1 MFFYNRATMLI
12 IALPT
17 KAHPQSGSSPPSYS
31 YWLSPNGL
39 SISLSGQ
46 SSAALLPRSAGEVV
60 AVIPWQLVSWHSLKL
75 PALSQS
81 QFNEQKLSAVLNG
94 MLEDELLDEV
104 NSMHFIL
111 PNNLKSLVASGR
123 EVMIGAC
130 SRDWL
135 RSAVNAL
142 QDQGIRVQRIVCELT
157 PTTSGPLSKTDN
169 SIYNEPNTS
178 ELLESVESVAVL
190 HVLGPASLPA
200 SAVLC
205 TENGVIKLPPS
216 TPSWSA
222 FKGLGGKDLS
232 ILCEPHWVQS
242 TSEALGREPKLYSVS
257 QRMLDASLSNWDAAT
272 GEWEQSRSFRFY
284 RNIQK
289 LYTEF
294 MHHAKWS
301 LARQALL
308 GLVVLNLV
316 GLNLWSWIE
325 GVNIKSSEQELSKLL
340 KETFPAIGLIVD
352 PSLQMQREMKR
363 LKHARGQSATGDL
376 ESMLSAVAQQL
387 PPNYR
392 LQSFNYSANE
402 LRLNGV
408 SKNLISGA
416 GLNALEKAGYT
427 LRAENTAVSG
437 QMVPVLV
444 MTFVDGSTSQN

>member
-1 MFFYNRATMLI
+1 
-12 IALPT
+12 
-17 KAHPQSGSSPPSYS
+17 
-31 YWLSPNGL
+31 
-39 SISLSGQ
+39 
-46 SSAALLPRSAGEVV
+46 
-60 AVIPWQLVSWHSLKL
+60 
-75 PALSQS
+75 
-81 QFNEQKLSAVLNG
+81 
-94 MLEDELLDEV
+94 
-104 NSMHFIL
+104 
-111 PNNLKSLVASGR
+111 
-123 EVMIGAC
+123 
-130 SRDWL
+130 
-135 RSAVNAL
+135 
-142 QDQGIRVQRIVCELT
+142 
-157 PTTSGPLSKTDN
+157 
-169 SIYNEPNTS
+169 
-178 ELLESVESVAVL
+178 
-190 HVLGPASLPA
+190 
-200 SAVLC
+200 
-205 TENGVIKLPPS
+205 
-216 TPSWSA
+216 
-222 FKGLGGKDLS
+222 
-232 ILCEPHWVQS
+232 
-242 TSEALGREPKLYSVS
+242 
-257 QRMLDASLSNWDAAT
+257 MLDASLSIWDAAT

-363 LKHARGQSATGDL
+363 LKHARGQSAAGDL